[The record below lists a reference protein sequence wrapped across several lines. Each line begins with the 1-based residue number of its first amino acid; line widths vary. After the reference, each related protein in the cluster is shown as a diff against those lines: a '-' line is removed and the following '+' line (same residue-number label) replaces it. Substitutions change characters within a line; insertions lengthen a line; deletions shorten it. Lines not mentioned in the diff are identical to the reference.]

1 MSTVTTDIEI
11 EKVSRKAIE
20 SLYGQNI
27 ENFKVRVILPN
38 VSDENVVKG
47 GLSSSER
54 RDSWD
59 VQVIFIL
66 NGLQYTVDLII
77 NEKDSQVTYARL
89 IDKMKPL

>member
-1 MSTVTTDIEI
+1 MSTVTSDIEI

-38 VSDENVVKG
+38 VSDENVAKG
-47 GLSSSER
+47 GLASSER

-77 NEKDSQVTYARL
+77 NEKDGQVTYARL

>member
-1 MSTVTTDIEI
+1 MSTVTNDIEI

-38 VSDENVVKG
+38 VSDENIAKG
-47 GLSSSER
+47 GLAGPDR

-66 NGLQYTVDLII
+66 NGQQYTVDLII
-77 NEKDSQVTYARL
+77 NEKDGQVTYVRL
-89 IDKMKPL
+89 IDKMNPL

>member
-20 SLYGQNI
+20 SLYGQGI

-38 VSDENVVKG
+38 VSDENVAQG
-47 GLSSSER
+47 GLASSER

-66 NGLQYTVDLII
+66 NGLQFTVDLII
-77 NEKDSQVTYARL
+77 NEKDGQVTYTRL

>member
-1 MSTVTTDIEI
+1 MSTVTNDIEI
-11 EKVSRKAIE
+11 EKASRKAIE

-27 ENFKVRVILPN
+27 ENFKVRVVLPN
-38 VSDENVVKG
+38 VSDENIAQG
-47 GLSSSER
+47 GLANSER

-77 NEKDSQVTYARL
+77 NEKDGQVTYARL
-89 IDKMKPL
+89 IDKMNPL

>member
-27 ENFKVRVILPN
+27 ENFEVRVILPN
-38 VSDENVVKG
+38 VSDENVDKR
-47 GLSSSER
+47 GLASSER

-89 IDKMKPL
+89 IDKMRPL